1 MVTIAYI
8 YYNLCNCVFHTVVNF
23 VSGGVDKITSSL
35 KLTFNVFLL
44 SNAILSNQVE
54 NSSNDELKL

>member
-8 YYNLCNCVFHTVVNF
+8 SYNLCNFVFHTVVNF
-23 VSGGVDKITSSL
+23 VSGGVDKFTSSL

-44 SNAILSNQVE
+44 INAIVSNQVE